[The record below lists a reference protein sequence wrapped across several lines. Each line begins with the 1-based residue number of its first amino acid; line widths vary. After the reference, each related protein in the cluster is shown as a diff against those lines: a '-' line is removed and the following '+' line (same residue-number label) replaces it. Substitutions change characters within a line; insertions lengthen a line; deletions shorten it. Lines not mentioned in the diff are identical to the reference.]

1 MIPGITEANFPS
13 YATLHQAT
21 VSLQEMGERTITTQ
35 VRIDGS
41 VTPSF
46 EGWELRFKG
55 ERFVLPTRTPQAAK
69 DNTTKNAL
77 VDLTFQSWVIEQLKH
92 YFFVSLSEYETGKF
106 IPDQYNASVIL
117 PLESFV
123 QLFNRVLQYYFG
135 TGIRMDLFGAGT
147 GIYSTQPVS
156 VEINKTYIWD
166 VLIKFY
172 ELFGVRWYIEYEQA
186 TGAYV
191 IKVGYAA
198 DAITDHDFEYG
209 YKGGLLKFE
218 RNVQDADIRN
228 ILLGR
233 GGEKNLPYRYFK
245 LQDPQNQ
252 EWAADPD
259 AIPELASIYFD
270 RLRDINFRWYVRGWM
285 QNPHRDTS
293 WDATHTF
300 PQYTESQCPAEHL
313 FAFRLGKT
321 DAKFNPVE
329 YVKEDASITKYGERW
344 GAVEDND
351 EVFPT
356 IQGMTGTGIG
366 RVDECVDV
374 SDIVTDDIEA
384 AVTEAATVRTI
395 AGEITITKDFSANEQ
410 KTDVLKSEQFTIPSG
425 STGNL
430 SAPWLNPIAQD
441 GAGIAL
447 VSLNTTLSSVK
458 AVRVDNGTEYDIDT
472 PGGFPAGTYYAKIT
486 VVVKNYNTSSGY
498 SNVTYGLQSLDL
510 TVSTPNTE
518 AWKPTFDIWVK
529 NIWETT
535 QGQSETDEQYAARVW
550 EPILGDRVGN
560 EAKLVFSDGFMSVSQ
575 DYEFTI
581 ASYPVKDRSKS
592 INGVQSE
599 WKITLFKSDAEFK
612 ATGLYVPN
620 ATTGGK
626 PAAGDHFFFIGI
638 DMPFLYVTKAE
649 ELLNGATMTPVANK
663 TAALSDLADVQPTWV
678 ISLDK
683 VRVHTLEDGEYG
695 QTLAERL
702 SAGATVRIKDSRFTG
717 GQTLTLYVK
726 SITYTWNEPTTGN
739 PYLVPDIEVV
749 LSDTVLSAEGTVTR
763 VANELNVVK
772 TTYAKSADIESTVRA
787 VGNALFLKK
796 TGESDRSSSPTQFAS
811 KVTSVSFRQGDI
823 GGKGWGFYDE
833 EPAKVQA
840 ATSATRAAATETE
853 EKGNSV
859 LEIDKLVVRKEMR
872 VNSLVANQIAYVG
885 GRQIVSA
892 AAIEC
897 TQVVDDQAGY
907 YCYFNQKQGTVAN
920 LFVVGDFAMGQMFD
934 PNNLEVRYYKA
945 RVNEIGSNY
954 ILLSKTV
961 KDGDGIPAVGDT
973 IVQHGHES
981 NTDRQFVIVRDVVG
995 GGYERMLS
1003 GLDAVDAVG
1012 DEYYFAGRLASQGPR
1027 WFVGDTAGEYAE
1039 WANGRLNIKGTL
1051 VVRNSDGT
1059 YQAMTDYMSSVDLA
1073 MQQMQAQ
1080 IDGQIQSWSSGEAP
1094 SEQTEPFPQV
1104 VDDVVD
1110 PSTANFPASGWTLS
1124 ADREKHF
1131 GDIYVDDST
1140 GQGYRY
1146 TKRVKNGVTEYYWTR
1161 ITDEEV
1167 AEAMR
1172 LARQADQGVAGLQ
1185 YLRAA
1190 TNNGATLVSGG
1201 LILSNL
1207 MALGQTVSQQFQ
1219 VTAGINGIMNAGRT
1233 RLGGGIAAWFG
1244 GDISDK
1250 DDLDQGVSAYA
1261 KSVFRFDGSG
1271 YLAGGNIHWD
1281 QDGYG
1286 GIPGITWS
1294 GNNIIIGGT
1303 VKLASLTGDSVT
1315 DLINLVQELS
1325 GLLEKVNIGTEANPI
1340 YAVHVKDGM
1349 GLYSDSFLTAG
1360 GVGTSGGGGGGG
1372 VDLPRVWQSLQNASV
1387 LVTPGENTKIA
1398 IAHLPSPGTGLAMTQ
1413 TGSAP
1418 DLVTTIGIAD
1428 GYKLPTTNEWNSKAD
1443 ASALAGYLPKSAGIG
1458 NPLTGSLYLGG
1469 NSVFTKLVHF
1479 SYGSTDAD
1487 GYIGFA
1493 SSPSKDIY
1501 LSAASG
1507 YNVNIF
1513 GAGVGIGKVAS
1524 SSYMLDVNGSL
1535 NATTIYQNGT
1545 ALGTMAFERS
1555 SDFMYNRALAVGSDC
1570 NTYRQS
1576 GVYYNYSWLNAPVS
1590 DIAELLQL
1598 NYSDDWISQLFF
1610 LPGSSGSIYFRNR
1623 HSGTTWTSWTLMY
1636 HSGNLTFATLA
1647 GGNTIGSSTQPVYY
1661 NGTAMTACDL
1671 SATYAPYNSAGY
1683 LPLSGGTMDAGARIT
1698 AASVSEY
1705 SPGAGA
1711 NYTGGI
1717 ELREYQYGGSS
1728 LSDTLSNAPGITFY
1742 WSGKYSGKLA
1752 LYSDKLYW
1760 GTSVILHSG
1769 NSNSTSVP
1777 WSAYSLT
1784 LNGAISGATNIDSLL
1799 YFDTTNSRVGIG
1811 TPTPAYLF
1819 DVNGFSRSKLHYF
1832 QVGGTDMAYIGAAS
1846 SSGLYISSFSA
1857 PIYFYANG
1865 GASSGQWN
1873 STGLS
1878 ITGILSATGTIY
1890 SATGIYSDGY
1900 VTAGAAASSS
1910 DARLKDDIQSIS
1922 HERAISLLT
1931 QLRGCEW
1938 TWNYKKDYLAG
1949 KHGSGLVAQEVEK
1962 VMPWAVLDLNG
1973 EYSLNY
1979 NTLWGVAIPVMQSHE
1994 ERIKYLENRVQ
2005 ELESKLRA
2013 HNIN

>member
-1 MIPGITEANFPS
+1 MIPSITEVNFPS

-77 VDLTFQSWVIEQLKH
+77 VDLTFQSWAIEQLKH

-172 ELFGVRWYIEYEQA
+172 ELFDVRWYIEYEQA

-209 YKGGLLKFE
+209 YNGGLLKFE
-218 RNVQDADIRN
+218 RNIQDADVRN

-259 AIPELASIYFD
+259 AIPELANIYFD

-285 QNPHRDTS
+285 QNSHRDTS

-329 YVKEDASITKYGERW
+329 YVKDDASITKYGERW

-356 IQGMTGTGIG
+356 IKGMTGTGIG

-374 SDIVTDDIEA
+374 SDIVTDDIQA
-384 AVTEAATVRTI
+384 AVTEAATVRPVS
-395 AGEITITKDFSANEQ
+395 GEITITKDFSANEQ
-410 KTDVLKSEQFTIPSG
+410 KTDVLRSEQFTIPSG

-430 SAPWLNPIAQD
+430 SRTWLNPIAQD
-441 GAGIAL
+441 GAGLAL
-447 VSLNTTLSSVK
+447 VSVNTALSSVK

-535 QGQSETDEQYAARVW
+535 QGQSETDERYAARVW

-638 DMPFLYVTKAE
+638 DMPFLYVTRAE
-649 ELLNGATMTPVANK
+649 ELLNGSTMTPVVNK

-811 KVTSVSFRQGDI
+811 KVTSMSFRQGDI

-840 ATSATRAAATETE
+840 VTRATRAAATETE

-945 RVNEIGSNY
+945 RVDEIGSNY

-961 KDGDGIPAVGDT
+961 KDGDGVPAVGDT

-981 NTDRQFVIVRDVVG
+981 NTARQFVIVRDVIG

-1003 GLDAVDAVG
+1003 GLDAVDAEG
-1012 DEYYFAGRLASQGPR
+1012 DEYYFAGKLNSATGPR
-1027 WFVGDTAGEYAE
+1027 WFVGDAAGEYAE
-1039 WANGRLNIKGTL
+1039 WVNGRLNIKGTL
-1051 VVRNSDGT
+1051 VVRNADGT
-1059 YQAMTDYMSSVDLA
+1059 YQAMTDYMAGVDSA
-1073 MQQMQAQ
+1073 MDILQAQ
-1080 IDGQIQSWSSGEAP
+1080 IDGQIQSWASTQAP
-1094 SEQTEPFPQV
+1094 SAQTEPFPQYDPETEQPV
-1104 VDDVVD
+1104 GDANYPANGWATTVDK
-1110 PSTANFPASGWTLS
+1110 N
-1124 ADREKHF
+1124 KHV
-1131 GDIYVDDST
+1131 GDIYTDDTT
-1140 GQGYRY
+1140 GQAWRY
-1146 TKRVKNGVTEYYWTR
+1146 SAGFYWVR
-1161 ITDEEV
+1161 ITDEE
-1167 AEAMR
+1167 AAAAM
-1172 LARQADQGVAGLQ
+1172 AIAQQAAAGVAGLQ
-1185 YLRAA
+1185 YLKAA

-1233 RLGGGIAAWFG
+1233 RLGGGLAAWFG

-1250 DDLDQGVSAYA
+1250 DDLDQGVTAYA

-1281 QDGYG
+1281 QNGYG

-1294 GNNIIIGGT
+1294 RPAGAQNDVITISAGVVLEQDGGT
-1303 VKLASLTGDSVT
+1303 DSTVT
-1315 DLINLVQELS
+1315 DLLTAVQNVT
-1325 GLLEKVNIGTEANPI
+1325 GMFQRVAYTVNGQTRYYIKVNAAN
-1340 YAVHVKDGM
+1340 YDGIAAE
-1349 GLYSDSFLTAG
+1349 GF
-1360 GVGTSGGGGGGG
+1360 GVFAASANFTPGGGGGGA
-1372 VDLPRVWQSLQNASV
+1372 DLGQVWQSLQNAGSPV
-1387 LVTPGENTKIA
+1387 EFATNLKIA
-1398 IAHLPSPGTGLAMTQ
+1398 QAHLPALSGSGGLTASYGGTTLAE
-1413 TGSAP
+1413 S
-1418 DLVTTIGIAD
+1418 LSIGIAS
-1428 GYKLPTTNEWNSKAD
+1428 GYKLPTTTEWGNKAD
-1443 ASALAGYLPKSAGIG
+1443 ASALAGYLPLSGG
-1458 NPLTGSLYLGG
+1458 TMTGG
-1469 NSVFTKLVHF
+1469 NISWNTDSRGVYLYNGCGIEKWAGYGPSLVTERN
-1479 SYGSTDAD
+1479 SSTFE
-1487 GYIGFA
+1487 I
-1493 SSPSKDIY
+1493 
-1501 LSAASG
+1501 
-1507 YNVNIF
+1507 
-1513 GAGVGIGKVAS
+1513 
-1524 SSYMLDVNGSL
+1524 SL
-1535 NATTIYQNGT
+1535 
-1545 ALGTMAFERS
+1545 
-1555 SDFMYNRALAVGSDC
+1555 GSDR
-1570 NTYRQS
+1570 TIRYAI
-1576 GVYYNYSWLNAPVS
+1576 L
-1590 DIAELLQL
+1590 
-1598 NYSDDWISQLFF
+1598 
-1610 LPGSSGSIYFRNR
+1610 
-1623 HSGTTWTSWTLMY
+1623 
-1636 HSGNLTFATLA
+1636 HSGNYSNYALPLS
-1647 GGNTIGSSTQPVYY
+1647 GGTMNNTNVVTNLNADLLDGQHGSYY
-1661 NGTAMTACDL
+1661 AAASSL
-1671 SATYAPYNSAGY
+1671 SNY
-1683 LPLSGGTMDAGARIT
+1683 LPLSGGTIHSA
-1698 AASVSEY
+1698 
-1705 SPGAGA
+1705 
-1711 NYTGGI
+1711 TGPAYLGFAVNGTSCGEI
-1717 ELREYQYGGSS
+1717 NVNSSQLYIGHHGSSYPALRLRPDQDYPEFRYGGV
-1728 LSDTLSNAPGITFY
+1728 NY
-1742 WSGKYSGKLA
+1742 E
-1752 LYSDKLYW
+1752 
-1760 GTSVILHSG
+1760 ILHSG
-1769 NSNSTSVP
+1769 NYSTYALPIVGGKITGGSSLVPLTINTTAVENRLRLQIGDANKADFMWDSTYGASMLDLVSGNYISVGANGAKYNGSNTIYHSGNSNLTTVP
-1777 WSAYSLT
+1777 WSASSLT
-1784 LNGAISGATNIDSLL
+1784 LAGPIYIEQGQGIYCLGSGSYRRIYGCDSSNVSSQVHNRMVSFAEIPDNDADDAWQVRPRNGSYSDAYITVRHGGNVLIGATSLPSGV
-1799 YFDTTNSRVGIG
+1799 T
-1811 TPTPAYLF
+1811 A
-1819 DVNGFSRSKLHYF
+1819 KLHVSGVINASTGVQSPGYGVF
-1832 QVGGTDMAYIGAAS
+1832 AAS
-1846 SSGLYISSFSA
+1846 
-1857 PIYFYANG
+1857 
-1865 GASSGQWN
+1865 
-1873 STGLS
+1873 
-1878 ITGILSATGTIY
+1878 
-1890 SATGIYSDGY
+1890 
-1900 VTAGAAASSS
+1900 ASSS
-1910 DARLKDDIQSIS
+1910 DARLKDGIVSIS
-1922 HERAISLLT
+1922 PERAWSVLM
-1931 QLRGCEW
+1931 QLKPREW
-1938 TWNYKKDYLAG
+1938 TWNANYYQAG
-1949 KHGSGLVAQEVEK
+1949 KRGAGLVAQEVE
-1962 VMPWAVLDLNG
+1962 PVLPFSVLNDD
-1973 EYSLNY
+1973 
-1979 NTLWGVAIPVMQSHE
+1979 
-1994 ERIKYLENRVQ
+1994 KYLHLTYDVMHGFEIAGLQDLMRRVAALEKENEQLKAR
-2005 ELESKLRA
+2005 L
-2013 HNIN
+2013 NN

>member
-1 MIPGITEANFPS
+1 MIPSITEVNFPS

-77 VDLTFQSWVIEQLKH
+77 VDLTFQSWAIEQLKH

-172 ELFGVRWYIEYEQA
+172 ELFDVRWYIEYEQA

-191 IKVGYAA
+191 IKVGYAV

-209 YKGGLLKFE
+209 YNGGLLKFE
-218 RNVQDADIRN
+218 RNVQDADVRN

-245 LQDPQNQ
+245 LQEDPQNQ

-259 AIPELASIYFD
+259 AIPELANIYFD

-329 YVKEDASITKYGERW
+329 YVKDDASITKYGERW

-447 VSLNTTLSSVK
+447 VSVNTTLSSVK

-649 ELLNGATMTPVANK
+649 ELLNGATMTPAANK

-717 GQTLTLYVK
+717 GQALTLYVK

-811 KVTSVSFRQGDI
+811 KVTSMSFRQGDI

-840 ATSATRAAATETE
+840 VTRATRAAATETE

-961 KDGDGIPAVGDT
+961 KDGDGVPAVGDT

-981 NTDRQFVIVRDVVG
+981 NTARQFVIVRDVIG

-1003 GLDAVDAVG
+1003 GLDAVDAEG

-1027 WFVGDTAGEYAE
+1027 WFVGDAAGEYAE
-1039 WANGRLNIKGTL
+1039 WVNGRLNIKGTL

-1059 YQAMTDYMSSVDLA
+1059 YQAMTDYMAGVASA
-1073 MQQMQAQ
+1073 MDVLQAQ
-1080 IDGQIQSWSSGEAP
+1080 IDGQIQSWASTQAP
-1094 SEQTEPFPQV
+1094 SAQTEPFPQYDPDTEQPV
-1104 VDDVVD
+1104 GDANYPANGWATTVDK
-1110 PSTANFPASGWTLS
+1110 N
-1124 ADREKHF
+1124 KHV
-1131 GDIYVDDST
+1131 GDIYTDDTT
-1140 GQGYRY
+1140 GQAWRY
-1146 TKRVKNGVTEYYWTR
+1146 SAGFYWVR
-1161 ITDEEV
+1161 ITDEE
-1167 AEAMR
+1167 AAAAM
-1172 LARQADQGVAGLQ
+1172 AIAQQAAAGVAGLQ
-1185 YLRAA
+1185 YLKAA

-1233 RLGGGIAAWFG
+1233 RLGGGLAAWFG

-1250 DDLDQGVSAYA
+1250 DDLDQGVTAYA

-1281 QDGYG
+1281 QNGYG

-1294 GNNIIIGGT
+1294 GNNIIIGGN

-1349 GLYSDSFLTAG
+1349 GLYSDGFITAG
-1360 GVGTSGGGGGGG
+1360 GVGSGSGGGGGLD
-1372 VDLPRVWQSLQNASV
+1372 VDRMWQSLTNSPAD
-1387 LVTPGENTKIA
+1387 PGYENTKIA
-1398 IAHLPSPGTGLAMTQ
+1398 VAHIPDLAMSQITGLSTALA
-1413 TGSAP
+1413 G
-1418 DLVTTIGIAD
+1418 
-1428 GYKLPTTNEWNSKAD
+1428 KAD
-1443 ASALAGYLPKSAGIG
+1443 ASAL
-1458 NPLTGSLYLGG
+1458 T
-1469 NSVFTKLVHF
+1469 
-1479 SYGSTDAD
+1479 
-1487 GYIGFA
+1487 
-1493 SSPSKDIY
+1493 
-1501 LSAASG
+1501 
-1507 YNVNIF
+1507 
-1513 GAGVGIGKVAS
+1513 
-1524 SSYMLDVNGSL
+1524 
-1535 NATTIYQNGT
+1535 
-1545 ALGTMAFERS
+1545 
-1555 SDFMYNRALAVGSDC
+1555 
-1570 NTYRQS
+1570 
-1576 GVYYNYSWLNAPVS
+1576 
-1590 DIAELLQL
+1590 
-1598 NYSDDWISQLFF
+1598 
-1610 LPGSSGSIYFRNR
+1610 
-1623 HSGTTWTSWTLMY
+1623 
-1636 HSGNLTFATLA
+1636 
-1647 GGNTIGSSTQPVYY
+1647 
-1661 NGTAMTACDL
+1661 
-1671 SATYAPYNSAGY
+1671 GY
-1683 LPLSGGTMDAGARIT
+1683 LPLTAG
-1698 AASVSEY
+1698 
-1705 SPGAGA
+1705 
-1711 NYTGGI
+1711 
-1717 ELREYQYGGSS
+1717 
-1728 LSDTLSNAPGITFY
+1728 
-1742 WSGKYSGKLA
+1742 SGKA
-1752 LYSDKLYW
+1752 LTGVLYTHKIINL
-1760 GTSVILHSG
+1760 G
-1769 NSNSTSVP
+1769 
-1777 WSAYSLT
+1777 SAADNAIVT
-1784 LNGAISGATNIDSLL
+1784 RGLNGATEAGVLGDLYINYGHTGNVIINYGDGTPGGVVIGEASYSGTSLL
-1799 YFDTTNSRVGIG
+1799 RVAG
-1811 TPTPAYLF
+1811 
-1819 DVNGFSRSKLHYF
+1819 N
-1832 QVGGTDMAYIGAAS
+1832 
-1846 SSGLYISSFSA
+1846 
-1857 PIYFYANG
+1857 
-1865 GASSGQWN
+1865 
-1873 STGLS
+1873 
-1878 ITGILSATGTIY
+1878 ITSTGTIY
-1890 SATGIYSDGY
+1890 SSAVSISGSGADIFKINRSSTYSWIRFDCYGNFAGYLGVGSDGKPYFSTGTLRELLHTGNYSSYALPLAAGSSYSLTDKLYIDKTSGESGVVFKVGGTILGQVFSASGATTICQEGTGSPSLSVKGGTNSPVFQYNGTNYTVYHSGIFTPSDYLPLAGGTMTGSITMNTNSIAFTTGAIYSDYIGISFSSPYIRLTKNNIDHYIYPNSSNINIGSQDGTKGLAIDSSIGAARFSHRLGVGGSSNESYTLNVTGTGRFTSTLTTNKIINLGSASGNAIVTRGLNGATEDGVLGDLYINNGHVGNVYLCYGGGAVAIGAMSVTSGVKLDVIGVIRSSSGIFSDGY
-1900 VTAGAAASSS
+1900 VTAGTANASS
-1910 DARLKDDIQSIS
+1910 DARLKDNIQSIDFGK
-1922 HERAISLLT
+1922 AIDLLGK
-1931 QLRGCEW
+1931 LRGCEW
-1938 TWNYKKDYLAG
+1938 TWNGKKDYLAG
-1949 KHGSGLVAQEVEK
+1949 KHGSGLIAQEVEP

-1979 NTLWGVAIPVMQSHE
+1979 NSFWGVAIPVMQSHE
-1994 ERIKYLENRVQ
+1994 ERLRQAEREIANIKRENEQLKAR
-2005 ELESKLRA
+2005 L
-2013 HNIN
+2013 NN